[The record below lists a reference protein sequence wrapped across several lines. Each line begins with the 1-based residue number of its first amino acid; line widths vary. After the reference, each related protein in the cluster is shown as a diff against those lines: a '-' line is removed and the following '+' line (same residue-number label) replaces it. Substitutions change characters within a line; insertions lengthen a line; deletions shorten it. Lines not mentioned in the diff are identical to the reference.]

1 MINTLAT
8 ETDLLEETTNRTN
21 FILEYIDS
29 LNWQEIAITAIIIAI
44 QLAIALIIFFI
55 VKWIGTTLINRGFT
69 RARFVKTTSTSR
81 TKTLKRLTLH
91 VFNGILYFLL
101 IFTILELLGIPVG
114 SLLAGAGVIGLALS
128 LGAQDFVSDIVN
140 GFVILAEK
148 QVDIGD
154 TVVINDIWGDVIDTN
169 LKTTIVKTFDGAYHY
184 IPNRKID
191 IISNRSRGSMR
202 ALVILRLYAN
212 TDFKKVKEVIKNVTK
227 AKIVD
232 YPNIE
237 GEPNIIIEPNEN
249 GQVTLKVPLFTRPG
263 EEYDTQIDFYEAYLT
278 ALNEAGIALPSNTL
292 DIQKQT

>member
-1 MINTLAT
+1 MIYTLAT

-21 FILEYIDS
+21 FILEYIES

-55 VKWIGTTLINRGFT
+55 VKWIGTTLINRGFM

-81 TKTLKRLTLH
+81 TKTLKRLTLN

-212 TDFKKVKEVIKNVTK
+212 TDFKKVKEVIKYVTK
-227 AKIVD
+227 DKMVD

-292 DIQKQT
+292 DIQKQN